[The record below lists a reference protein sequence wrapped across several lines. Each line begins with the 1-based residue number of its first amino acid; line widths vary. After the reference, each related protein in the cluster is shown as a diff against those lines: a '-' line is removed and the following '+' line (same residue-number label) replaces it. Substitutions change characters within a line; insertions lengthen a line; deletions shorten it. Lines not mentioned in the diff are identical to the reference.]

1 MAAVT
6 LAGHQG
12 GAVAQEDTEPGAGG
26 VAGVVVVVAA
36 AVPRVVADGLAGLL
50 AVDWV
55 GQDVYDVLTVSEAL
69 VGQAADTVS
78 LGLRHAVLVAKF
90 NSFNCVLL
98 KSCRQQSGVGS

>member
-1 MAAVT
+1 MASLA

-12 GAVAQEDTEPGAGG
+12 GAVGEEDTEARAGG
-26 VAGVVVVVAA
+26 MVGIIVIIAG
-36 AVPRVVADGLAGLL
+36 AVPCVVTDGLTGLL
-50 AVDWV
+50 AVQRV